1 MIKKYAITFPGQGSQ
16 SIGMMNSFSNNEITK
31 SSFDIASQII
41 NVDLWKIITEKND
54 LINETI
60 YTQPIMLVSGF
71 VIWQILLQSEIKKP
85 NFLAGHSLGEIT
97 ALTASGVI
105 NYEDALYIVKKRS
118 QLMQDAVPKGAGS
131 MAAIL
136 GLSDEKVLQI
146 CKENSESE
154 VIEAVNFNSPGQVV
168 VAGHQSKI
176 DDLLEVFKKAGAK
189 RAVKLPVSV
198 PSHCSLMK
206 GASEAFLDFL
216 NNLSFNTP
224 QIPVIHNVNCEIY
237 TDTNKIKT
245 ILSKQLSQPVQWTKT
260 IDFMIKQGVDSIFE
274 AGPNKVLYNLNRR
287 IFKEGTNISVST
299 PEAIEEVKSSIQ
311 T

>member
-1 MIKKYAITFPGQGSQ
+1 
-16 SIGMMNSFSNNEITK
+16 
-31 SSFDIASQII
+31 
-41 NVDLWKIITEKND
+41 
-54 LINETI
+54 
-60 YTQPIMLVSGF
+60 MLVSGF

-260 IDFMIKQGVDSIFE
+260 IDLMIKQGVDSIFE